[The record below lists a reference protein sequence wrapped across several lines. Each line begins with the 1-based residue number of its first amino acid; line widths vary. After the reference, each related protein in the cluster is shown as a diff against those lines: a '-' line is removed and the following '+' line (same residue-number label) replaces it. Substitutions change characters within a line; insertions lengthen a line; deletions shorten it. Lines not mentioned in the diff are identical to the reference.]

1 MSRREFSMA
10 ASPCFCPFTQCSVS
24 CDGTASTA
32 DSCTDNIRRA
42 RVAMIYSITSSTGEQ
57 GRRNFEAD
65 HPWGSAMWRGRGSS
79 VESLLELRDGP
90 RLDEAQADFRL
101 LASSHTRLEKSIIL
115 ASAVSCQNHPQR
127 IVDVGGVA
135 AMF

>member
-1 MSRREFSMA
+1 
-10 ASPCFCPFTQCSVS
+10 ASFDHLV
-24 CDGTASTA
+24 GA
-32 DSCTDNIRRA
+32 
-42 RVAMIYSITSSTGEQ
+42 GEQ

-135 AMF
+135 AMFQFSSHAFFHALKGPSNGVI

>member
-1 MSRREFSMA
+1 
-10 ASPCFCPFTQCSVS
+10 
-24 CDGTASTA
+24 
-32 DSCTDNIRRA
+32 
-42 RVAMIYSITSSTGEQ
+42 
-57 GRRNFEAD
+57 
-65 HPWGSAMWRGRGSS
+65 MWRGWGSS

-135 AMF
+135 ARAAQILVSRRSVPNARSMTALGRRFTTLRYLKPSTPASLKERAAPLS